1 MVSECGMK
9 WLVVLAIIFGVLAS
23 GEDLW
28 RRRVSNPI
36 ALGAFLS
43 GLIAH
48 TVLEGLRGA
57 GDALA
62 GSLIGFVIF
71 LVFYLLGGMGGGD
84 VKLMAG
90 FGAILGV
97 ERILIAAIMAALIGG
112 LMALG
117 YLLVKVVRRWVLPPG
132 VTSGSGFKDSIP
144 YAPAISLGVV
154 LSFLSDL

>member
-1 MVSECGMK
+1 MT

-36 ALGAFLS
+36 AVGAFLS
-43 GLIAH
+43 GLVAN

-57 GDALA
+57 GNALA
-62 GSLIGFVIF
+62 GSLVGFVIF
-71 LVFYLLGGMGGGD
+71 LAFYLLGGMGGGD

-154 LSFLSDL
+154 LSFSVLPGF

>member
-1 MVSECGMK
+1 MT
-9 WLVVLAIIFGVLAS
+9 WLVSLAIIFGVLAS

-43 GLIAH
+43 GLVANII
-48 TVLEGLRGA
+48 LGGLRGA

-62 GSLIGFVIF
+62 GSLVGFVIF
-71 LVFYLLGGMGGGD
+71 LAFYLLGGMGGGD

-117 YLLVKVVRRWVLPPG
+117 YLLVKAVRRWVLPSG
-132 VTSGSGFKDSIP
+132 AASGSGFKDSIP

-154 LSFLSDL
+154 LSFLSELN

>member
-1 MVSECGMK
+1 MT

-36 ALGAFLS
+36 AVGAFLS
-43 GLIAH
+43 GLVAN

-57 GDALA
+57 GNALA
-62 GSLIGFVIF
+62 GSLVGFVIF
-71 LVFYLLGGMGGGD
+71 LAFYLLGGMGGGD

-132 VTSGSGFKDSIP
+132 VTSGSGLKDSIP

-154 LSFLSDL
+154 LSFLALPGF

>member
-1 MVSECGMK
+1 MK
-9 WLVVLAIIFGVLAS
+9 WLVILAIIFGVLAS

-36 ALGAFLS
+36 AVGAFLS
-43 GLIAH
+43 GLVAN
-48 TVLEGLRGA
+48 TVLDGLRGA
-57 GDALA
+57 GGALA
-62 GSLIGFVIF
+62 GSLMGFVVF
-71 LVFYLLGGMGGGD
+71 LAFYLLGGMGGGD

-90 FGAILGV
+90 FGAILGGWW
-97 ERILIAAIMAALIGG
+97 LTFMAAILAALIGG

-117 YLLVKVVRRWVLPPG
+117 YLLVKLVRRWVRPPD

-154 LSFLSDL
+154 LSFLSELN

>member
-1 MVSECGMK
+1 MT

-36 ALGAFLS
+36 AVGAFLS
-43 GLIAH
+43 GLVAN

-57 GDALA
+57 GNALA
-62 GSLIGFVIF
+62 GSLVGFVIF
-71 LVFYLLGGMGGGD
+71 LAFYLLGGMGGGD

-97 ERILIAAIMAALIGG
+97 ERILIAAIMVALIGG

-132 VTSGSGFKDSIP
+132 VTSGSGLKDSIP

-154 LSFLSDL
+154 LSFLSELN

>member
-1 MVSECGMK
+1 MT

-36 ALGAFLS
+36 AVGAFLS
-43 GLIAH
+43 GLVAN

-57 GDALA
+57 GNALA
-62 GSLIGFVIF
+62 GSLVGFVIF
-71 LVFYLLGGMGGGD
+71 LAFYLLGGMGGGD

-154 LSFLSDL
+154 LSFLSEL

>member
-1 MVSECGMK
+1 MK
-9 WLVVLAIIFGVLAS
+9 WLLVLAIIFAVLAS

-28 RRRVSNPI
+28 RRKISNPI

-43 GLIAH
+43 GLVAN

-62 GSLIGFVIF
+62 GSLVGFVIF
-71 LVFYLLGGMGGGD
+71 LAFYLLGGMGGGD

-112 LMALG
+112 VMAVG
-117 YLLVKVVRRWVLPPG
+117 YLAVKAVRRWARPASA
-132 VTSGSGFKDSIP
+132 TSDSGLKDSIP
-144 YAPAISLGVV
+144 YAPAISLGVL
-154 LSFLSDL
+154 LSFLSELN

>member
-1 MVSECGMK
+1 MT

-36 ALGAFLS
+36 AVGAFLS
-43 GLIAH
+43 GLVAN

-57 GDALA
+57 GNALA
-62 GSLIGFVIF
+62 GSLVGFVIF
-71 LVFYLLGGMGGGD
+71 LAFYLLGGMGGGD

-117 YLLVKVVRRWVLPPG
+117 YLVVRVVQRWARPASM
-132 VTSGSGFKDSIP
+132 TSGSGLKDSIP

-154 LSFLSDL
+154 LSFLSELN

>member
-1 MVSECGMK
+1 MT

-36 ALGAFLS
+36 AVGAFLS
-43 GLIAH
+43 GLVAN

-57 GDALA
+57 GNALA
-62 GSLIGFVIF
+62 GSLVGFVIF
-71 LVFYLLGGMGGGD
+71 LAFYLLGGMGGGD

-117 YLLVKVVRRWVLPPG
+117 YLVVRVVQRWARPASM
-132 VTSGSGFKDSIP
+132 TSGSGLKDSIP
-144 YAPAISLGVV
+144 YAPAIGLGVV
-154 LSFLSDL
+154 LSFLSELN

>member
-1 MVSECGMK
+1 MT

-36 ALGAFLS
+36 AVGAFLS
-43 GLIAH
+43 GLVAN

-57 GDALA
+57 GNALA
-62 GSLIGFVIF
+62 GSLVGFVIF
-71 LVFYLLGGMGGGD
+71 LAFYLLGGMGGGD

-154 LSFLSDL
+154 LSFLVLPGF

>member
-1 MVSECGMK
+1 MK
-9 WLVVLAIIFGVLAS
+9 WLLVLAIIFAVLAS

-28 RRRVSNPI
+28 RRKISNPI

-43 GLIAH
+43 GLVAN

-62 GSLIGFVIF
+62 GSLVGFVIF
-71 LVFYLLGGMGGGD
+71 LAFYLLGGMGGGD

-112 LMALG
+112 LMAVG
-117 YLLVKVVRRWVLPPG
+117 YLAVKAVRRWARPASA
-132 VTSGSGFKDSIP
+132 TSDSGLKDSIP
-144 YAPAISLGVV
+144 YAPAISLGVL
-154 LSFLSDL
+154 LSFLSELN